1 MAAEKLFSE
10 PALFILNPHSKGIKT
25 FRAPFVRPEHNGVLK
40 ELKFIQEEQY
50 SIGKCSIE

>member
-1 MAAEKLFSE
+1 
-10 PALFILNPHSKGIKT
+10 LFILNPHSKGIKT